1 MKNNFNYFPYKPL
14 FIITFILFL
23 ILLIALIQLGI
34 ITYAYGKLGIN
45 GQYVF
50 LILMLSLLGSYINIP
65 ILKFHSENMTTM
77 QQVNYFGMRYRIPVI
92 TDRSTSVLAVN
103 VGGAVIPVLL
113 SLYLLLK
120 NGIYIDSLVAI
131 TIMSIIINRLS
142 RPVPGLGIAVPVL
155 IPPVAA
161 AIIAL
166 MIKSESAP
174 ALAYISGTLGT
185 LIGGD
190 LMNIEKIKKMGAPVS
205 SIGGAGTFDGIF
217 VTGII
222 AVLLA

>member
-65 ILKFHSENMTTM
+65 ILKFHSGNMTTM

-120 NGIYIDSLVAI
+120 NGIYIDSLIAI

-166 MIKSESAP
+166 IIKSESAP